1 MDIGMDQVL
10 NADEVI
16 ENFGETF
23 VSIYRIK
30 KYITNITNITLF
42 GLVMVNW
49 ALVFLIQGVAR
60 VIVILVH
67 ALSPLVWS
75 SKHVNRVVLYC
86 QGLLLHFLSSP

>member
-10 NADEVI
+10 NAEEVI
-16 ENFGETF
+16 KNFEETF

-42 GLVMVNW
+42 WLVMVNW

-67 ALSPLVWS
+67 ACINNTIEIVAYQW
-75 SKHVNRVVLYC
+75 R
-86 QGLLLHFLSSP
+86 QEI